1 MSGHIQDRW
10 TSPDPTNAKK
20 RIKNSRYGSGLRWI
34 AVWVEPDGTRKRKS
48 FEYKDQAKAFIET
61 QNVHKQS
68 DDYVSYES
76 GSITIAE
83 LAPKWL
89 ETKRKIR
96 DSTVVENEGRLA
108 LHILPRWGHYM
119 VREIAHEEVEEW
131 ISSIDLGA
139 ASIRKIHGALAGI
152 LDYAIKTKRLAKNPA
167 REIELEEEPEPE
179 KRYLTHQ
186 EADLLVSFMPQHWRD
201 FTNFMFDV
209 GLRMGE
215 GAELRVKDFDRK
227 RRRVHV
233 SRSAGRVRGVWV
245 VGPTKNGKPRDAP
258 LTTQAFDILARHS
271 KGKRRNDLIFSAPRG
286 GQIER
291 TNYRRIFVKAAARA
305 NQIGLSPHDMRH
317 TAASWAIA
325 AGANPLHVQQML
337 GHKSAAETLDT
348 YAGLFDKNVDEVVRL
363 MDALR
368 LRASQEPPIVLET
381 A

>member
-20 RIKNSRYGSGLRWI
+20 RIKTTRYGSGLRWI

-48 FEYKDQAKAFIET
+48 FEYKDQAKAFIDT

-96 DSTVVENEGRLA
+96 EGTVVEIQGRLN
-108 LHILPRWGHYM
+108 LHILPRWGKYM
-119 VREIAHEEVEEW
+119 VREIVHEDVQEW

-139 ASIRKIHGALAGI
+139 ASVRKIHGALAGI
-152 LDYAIKTKRLAKNPA
+152 LDYAIRTKRLAKNPA
-167 REIELEEEPEPE
+167 RGIELDAEPEPE
-179 KRYLTHQ
+179 QRFLTHQ
-186 EADLLVSFMPQHWRD
+186 EADMLVSLMPKDWHD

-215 GAELRVKDFDRK
+215 GGELRVKDFDRR
-227 RRRVHV
+227 RRRVRV
-233 SRSAGRVRGVWV
+233 SRSAGRVKGVWV
-245 VGPTKNGKPRDAP
+245 VGPTKNGRPRDAP
-258 LTTQAFDILARHS
+258 LTGRAFEILDRNS
-271 KGKRRNDLIFSAPRG
+271 KGKHRNDLIFVAPRG

-291 TNYRRIFVKAAARA
+291 TNYRRMFVKAAERA
-305 NQIGLSPHDMRH
+305 NLVGLTPHDMRH
-317 TAASWAIA
+317 TAVSWAIA
-325 AGANPLHVQQML
+325 AGANPLQVQAMV